1 MDTLDQVEFVL
12 TECHVSCLSECPHF
26 RECGSSVRLPAIHL
40 HMFFLPLTRPQGLG
54 VVPAEE
60 WDEFMAIIRQPLP
73 STFRITGTQHL
84 ATAVRQCLQH
94 TFFSQLTDAMQRGL
108 GEGEELTPPT
118 PLPW

>member
-1 MDTLDQVEFVL
+1 MYMQYVYM
-12 TECHVSCLSECPHF
+12 SCIC
-26 RECGSSVRLPAIHL
+26 
-40 HMFFLPLTRPQGLG
+40 QGLG

-60 WDEFMAIIRQPLP
+60 WDQFMAIMRQPLP

-94 TFFSQLTDAMQRGL
+94 TFFTQLTDAVQRGL
-108 GEGEELTPPT
+108 GEGEELAPPT